1 MEESQAGFATASRG
15 KALASQQIESQQNL
29 KVGQLAKAR
38 PSVASVKN
46 GTQFADSAGACTV
59 QRRRLGES
67 ILKESEPN
75 EGNSTVKG
83 PNNDK
88 GRKFGP

>member
-1 MEESQAGFATASRG
+1 MEESQAGFATASPG

-29 KVGQLAKAR
+29 KVGRLAKAR

-75 EGNSTVKG
+75 EGSSTVKG

-88 GRKFGP
+88 GRQLEP